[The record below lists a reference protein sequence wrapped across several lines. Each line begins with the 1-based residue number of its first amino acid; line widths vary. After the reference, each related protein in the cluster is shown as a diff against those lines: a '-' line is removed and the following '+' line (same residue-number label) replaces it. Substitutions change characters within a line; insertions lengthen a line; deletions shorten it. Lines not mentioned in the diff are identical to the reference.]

1 MIDKNLKTYTYQ
13 EVGLDPVALEEIVL
27 TIKRCAKVTAG
38 GKKLSF
44 FALVVSGN
52 RNGWVGFGQGKANE
66 VPFAV
71 QKAVNKAR
79 NNLIKV
85 PVTKNGTIPHTVTG
99 KYCASRILIKP
110 AGPGTGIIAG
120 DTVRAVLELA
130 GIKNA
135 LSKAFNSTNPVNLVK
150 AAIIALS
157 KLKTKT
163 EIEKLRGVKVG
174 W

>member
-1 MIDKNLKTYTYQ
+1 MITKQYKTYTYS
-13 EVGLDPVALEEIVL
+13 ELGLDPGILEEIVL

-44 FALVVSGN
+44 SALVVVGN
-52 RNGWVGFGQGKANE
+52 RNGYVGFGYGKANE

-71 QKAVNKAR
+71 QKAINKAK

-85 PVTKNGTIPHTVTG
+85 AVTKNNTIPHTVVG
-99 KYCASRILIKP
+99 KFCASRILIKP

-135 LSKAFNSTNPVNLVK
+135 LSKTFNSTNPTNLIK
-150 AAIIALS
+150 ATFIALS
-157 KLKTKT
+157 KLKTKA
-163 EIEKLRGVKVG
+163 EVEASREVKVV
-174 W
+174 

>member
-1 MIDKNLKTYTYQ
+1 MEYKTYTYS
-13 EVGLDPVALEEIVL
+13 ELRLDPAMLEEVVL

-44 FALVVSGN
+44 FALVAVGN
-52 RNGWVGFGQGKANE
+52 RNGYVGFGIGKANE
-66 VPFAV
+66 VPFAIT
-71 QKAVNKAR
+71 KAINKGR

-85 PVTKNGTIPHTVTG
+85 PVTKNGTIPHSIWG
-99 KYCASRILIKP
+99 KFCASKILIKP

-135 LSKAFNSTNPVNLVK
+135 LSKSFNSSNPINLVR
-150 AAIIALS
+150 AAFIALS
-157 KLKTKT
+157 SLRTKQ
-163 EIEKLRGVKVG
+163 EIEKLRGVKIG
-174 W
+174 KPI

>member
-1 MIDKNLKTYTYQ
+1 MINKTYRTYTY
-13 EVGLDPVALEEIVL
+13 EELGLDPGVLEEIVL

-44 FALVVSGN
+44 FALVVVGN
-52 RNGWVGFGQGKANE
+52 RNGYVGFGHGKANE

-71 QKAVNKAR
+71 QKAINKAK

-85 PVTKNGTIPHTVTG
+85 PTTKNGTIPHTVYG
-99 KYCASRILIKP
+99 KYCASKILIKP

-120 DTVRAVLELA
+120 DTVRALLELA

-135 LSKAFNSTNPVNLVK
+135 LSKVFNSTNPTNVIRAGV
-150 AAIIALS
+150 IALS

-163 EIEKLRGVKVG
+163 EIESLRNVKI
-174 W
+174 

>member
-1 MIDKNLKTYTYQ
+1 MSLKALKTYSYT
-13 EVGLDPVALEEIVL
+13 ELEIDPATLEEIVI

-44 FALVVSGN
+44 FALVVVGN
-52 RNGWVGFGQGKANE
+52 RNGYVGFGQGKANE

-71 QKAVNKAR
+71 QKAIAKAK

-85 PVTKNGTIPHTVTG
+85 KLAKNGTIPHTVEG
-99 KYCASRILIKP
+99 KFDASKILIKP

-135 LSKAFNSTNPVNLVK
+135 LSKAQNSTNPINLIK
-150 AAIIALS
+150 ATFIALS
-157 KLKTKT
+157 KLRTKS
-163 EIEKLRGVKVG
+163 EIMALRGVRD
-174 W
+174 